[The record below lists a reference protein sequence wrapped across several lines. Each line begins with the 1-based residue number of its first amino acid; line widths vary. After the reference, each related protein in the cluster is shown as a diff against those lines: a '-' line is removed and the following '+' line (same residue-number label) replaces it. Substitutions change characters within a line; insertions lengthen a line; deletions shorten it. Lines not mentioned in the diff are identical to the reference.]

1 MAPLLSRVETSSSSK
16 TLRNELLFFC
26 ALFFWS
32 FYERD
37 FIRILDG
44 VPFFGLVFSL
54 HTNKR
59 ERERVGREEHGTMTT
74 TAAAAANDKSFSRAR
89 WRKMASSSSCGIKQK
104 HATQRPPLLFEKE
117 EETEN
122 KNMNKNNNNN
132 ASSMMMSRRKQLL
145 MSGATMATTL
155 VLEETK
161 PETTRRVA
169 FGGEND
175 DLQSRKYKPFA
186 GKASNAFAF
195 EVPADWVVAI
205 DRPVEEKQR
214 RRKAE
219 TKVVVGQFKTID
231 TMSVRMEIADDSV
244 MKAFE
249 LAEENKDATYI
260 EREFTK
266 EEREAAAG
274 KIAQDVIVGV
284 ENNKSGVMK
293 FVDVS
298 DDDAN
303 TTRRIERDGK
313 TYYVFQSISEVCR
326 AEITEIGGGKKIC
339 IGPRGDE
346 IDTIKRRAMTL
357 VSVPDANDN
366 SYFVLKMS
374 AKVDRWEETKEKFEH
389 AAETFRLL

>member
-1 MAPLLSRVETSSSSK
+1 MD
-16 TLRNELLFFC
+16 
-26 ALFFWS
+26 W
-32 FYERD
+32 
-37 FIRILDG
+37 
-44 VPFFGLVFSL
+44 FSL
-54 HTNKR
+54 STQIRER

>member
-1 MAPLLSRVETSSSSK
+1 MT
-16 TLRNELLFFC
+16 T
-26 ALFFWS
+26 
-32 FYERD
+32 
-37 FIRILDG
+37 
-44 VPFFGLVFSL
+44 
-54 HTNKR
+54 T
-59 ERERVGREEHGTMTT
+59 TTTTTT
-74 TAAAAANDKSFSRAR
+74 TAAAATANGKSVSRAR
-89 WRKMASSSSCGIKQK
+89 WRKMASSSSSCGIKQK
-104 HATQRPPLLFEKE
+104 HSTQRPPVLLFEKE

-122 KNMNKNNNNN
+122 KNNN

-175 DLQSRKYKPFA
+175 ALQSRKYKPFA

-231 TMSVRMEIADDSV
+231 TMSVRLEIADDSV
-244 MKAFE
+244 KKAFE
-249 LAEENKDATYI
+249 LAEKEKDATYI

-346 IDTIKRRAMTL
+346 IDTIERRAMTL

-374 AKVDRWEETKEKFEH
+374 AKVDRWEETKENFEH

>member
-1 MAPLLSRVETSSSSK
+1 MT
-16 TLRNELLFFC
+16 T
-26 ALFFWS
+26 
-32 FYERD
+32 
-37 FIRILDG
+37 
-44 VPFFGLVFSL
+44 
-54 HTNKR
+54 T
-59 ERERVGREEHGTMTT
+59 TT

-89 WRKMASSSSCGIKQK
+89 LRKMASSSSCGIKQK

-117 EETEN
+117 EETGN

-274 KIAQDVIVGV
+274 K
-284 ENNKSGVMK
+284 S
-293 FVDVS
+293 
-298 DDDAN
+298 
-303 TTRRIERDGK
+303 R
-313 TYYVFQSISEVCR
+313 
-326 AEITEIGGGKKIC
+326 
-339 IGPRGDE
+339 
-346 IDTIKRRAMTL
+346 
-357 VSVPDANDN
+357 
-366 SYFVLKMS
+366 KM
-374 AKVDRWEETKEKFEH
+374 
-389 AAETFRLL
+389 